1 MSSYADIIVDITHE
15 KLDRTFQYRIPEAL
29 EDKIFPGS
37 QVKIPFGNG
46 NRLVTGYVLSVSGEA
61 KFEESRMKEIREL
74 SEDAVTVEA
83 RLITLAAWM
92 KHTYGSTMIQALKT
106 VLPVKSKS
114 KAREKRRIVLMQT
127 PDAARETLEELR
139 RKKYKAKARLVERL
153 LEEQSLDYTEAA
165 KKLKVTAATVKSLE
179 EQGVIKVM
187 QNTRSQSAG
196 SGTKE
201 PGVQFRLSDSQE
213 KAAEGIFR
221 EWKEKDRPCLLQGVT
236 GSGKT
241 MVYMKLIEK
250 VLQEGRQAI
259 VLIPEIAL
267 TYQNVERFRGYFGD
281 RIAVLNSKMTPAQRY
296 EQMELA
302 SEGQVSIML
311 GPRSALFTPFPNL
324 GLIII
329 DEEHESSYKSEV
341 TPRYHA
347 RETAIERAR
356 LEQAHVVLGSATPSV
371 DAYYRCRTGEFA
383 LFVLEGR
390 YGSSRLPDVCIVD
403 MREELKKGNRS
414 ILSTALTERM
424 STCLER
430 KEQAMLFLNRR
441 GYAGFIS
448 CRSCGY
454 VVKCPHCD
462 VSLTEHNDGTLVC
475 HYCGYRVRQQNRCPS
490 CGSPYIGGF
499 RAGTQQI
506 EQIVQ
511 KTFPGVRTLRMDAD
525 TTRNRESYGKILS
538 AFADREADVLIGT
551 QMIVK
556 GHDFPDV
563 TLVGVLAA
571 DLSLNAA
578 DYRAGERTFQIL
590 TQAVGRAGRKEK
602 KGTAVIQTYQPE
614 HYSIRAAAVQDYP
627 AFFNEEIGY
636 RELMDYP
643 PAYHMMA
650 IHASCPEEE
659 RLEQAMEYIR
669 RFLLRFHVEPRVQ
682 LIGPARESVAKI
694 SDLYR
699 FVLYVKA
706 SSPEVLFFLRERL
719 ERYIEINSGFS
730 NIYIQFDFNA

>member
-114 KAREKRRIVLMQT
+114 KAREKHRIVLMQT

-511 KTFPGVRTLRMDAD
+511 KTFPGVRTLRMDTD
-525 TTRNRESYGKILS
+525 TTRSRESYGKILS

-627 AFFNEEIGY
+627 AFFDEEIGY

-650 IHASCPEEE
+650 IHASCPEEG

-706 SSPEVLFFLRERL
+706 SSPEVLFSLRERL

>member
-127 PDAARETLEELR
+127 PDAARETLEELG

-179 EQGVIKVM
+179 EQGVIKVT
-187 QNTRSQSAG
+187 QSTRSQSPG

-201 PGVQFRLSDSQE
+201 PGVRFQLSDSQE
-213 KAAEGIFR
+213 QAAEGIFR

-414 ILSTALTERM
+414 ILSTVLTERM

-511 KTFPGVRTLRMDAD
+511 KTFPGVRTLRMDTD
-525 TTRNRESYGKILS
+525 TTRSRESYGKILS

-627 AFFNEEIGY
+627 AFFDEEIGY

-650 IHASCPEEE
+650 IHASCPEEG

-706 SSPEVLFFLRERL
+706 SSPEVLFSLRERL

>member
-114 KAREKRRIVLMQT
+114 KAREKRRIVLIQT
-127 PDAARETLEELR
+127 PDAARETLEELG

-179 EQGVIKVM
+179 EQGVIKVT
-187 QNTRSQSAG
+187 QSTRSQSPG
-196 SGTKE
+196 SETKE
-201 PGVQFRLSDSQE
+201 PGVRFQLSDSQE
-213 KAAEGIFR
+213 QAAEGIFR

-414 ILSTALTERM
+414 ILSTVLTERM

-614 HYSIRAAAVQDYP
+614 HYSIRAAAAQDYP
-627 AFFNEEIGY
+627 AFFDEEIGY

-706 SSPEVLFFLRERL
+706 SSPEVLFSLRERL

>member
-114 KAREKRRIVLMQT
+114 KAREKRRIMLMQT
-127 PDAARETLEELR
+127 PDAARETLEELG

-179 EQGVIKVM
+179 EQGVIKVT
-187 QNTRSQSAG
+187 QSTRSQSPG

-201 PGVQFRLSDSQE
+201 PGVRFQLSDFQE
-213 KAAEGIFR
+213 QAAEGIYR

-390 YGSSRLPDVCIVD
+390 YGSSRLPGVCIVD

-414 ILSTALTERM
+414 ILSTALAERM

-627 AFFNEEIGY
+627 AFFDEEIGY

-706 SSPEVLFFLRERL
+706 SSPEVLFSLRERL

>member
-106 VLPVKSKS
+106 VLPVKSKP
-114 KAREKRRIVLMQT
+114 KVREKRRIVLMQT
-127 PDAARETLEELR
+127 PDAVRETLEELR

-165 KKLKVTAATVKSLE
+165 KELKVTAATVKSLE

-187 QNTRSQSAG
+187 QSTRSQSAG

-213 KAAEGIFR
+213 QAAEGIFR

-627 AFFNEEIGY
+627 AFFDEEIGY

-699 FVLYVKA
+699 FVLYVKT
-706 SSPEVLFFLRERL
+706 SSPEVLFSLRERL

>member
-114 KAREKRRIVLMQT
+114 KVREKRRIVLMQT
-127 PDAARETLEELR
+127 PDAVRETLEELR

-165 KKLKVTAATVKSLE
+165 KELKVTAATVKSLE

-187 QNTRSQSAG
+187 QSTRSQSAG

-213 KAAEGIFR
+213 QAAEGIFR

-448 CRSCGY
+448 CRFCGY

-627 AFFNEEIGY
+627 AFFDEEIGY

-706 SSPEVLFFLRERL
+706 SSPEVLFSLRERL

>member
-127 PDAARETLEELR
+127 PDAARETLEELG

-179 EQGVIKVM
+179 EQGVIKVT
-187 QNTRSQSAG
+187 QSTRSQSPG

-201 PGVQFRLSDSQE
+201 PGVRFQLSDSQE
-213 KAAEGIFR
+213 QAAEGIFR

-414 ILSTALTERM
+414 ILSTALAERM

-448 CRSCGY
+448 CRPCGY

-614 HYSIRAAAVQDYP
+614 HYSIRAAAAQDYP
-627 AFFNEEIGY
+627 AFFDEEIGY

-706 SSPEVLFFLRERL
+706 SSPEVLFSLRERL

>member
-627 AFFNEEIGY
+627 AFFDEEIGY

-682 LIGPARESVAKI
+682 FIGPARESVAKI

-706 SSPEVLFFLRERL
+706 SSPEVLFSLRERL

>member
-114 KAREKRRIVLMQT
+114 KAREKRRIVLIQT
-127 PDAARETLEELR
+127 PDAARETLEELG

-179 EQGVIKVM
+179 EQGVIKVT
-187 QNTRSQSAG
+187 QSTRSQSPG

-201 PGVQFRLSDSQE
+201 PGVRFQLSDSQE
-213 KAAEGIFR
+213 QAAEGIFR

-414 ILSTALTERM
+414 ILSTALAERM

-430 KEQAMLFLNRR
+430 KEQVMLFLNRR

-627 AFFNEEIGY
+627 AFFDEEIGY

-706 SSPEVLFFLRERL
+706 SSPEVLFSLRERL

>member
-127 PDAARETLEELR
+127 PDAARETLEELG

-179 EQGVIKVM
+179 EQGVIKVT
-187 QNTRSQSAG
+187 QSTRCQSPG

-201 PGVQFRLSDSQE
+201 PGVRFQLSDSQE
-213 KAAEGIFR
+213 QAAEGIFR

-614 HYSIRAAAVQDYP
+614 HYSIRAAAAQDYP
-627 AFFNEEIGY
+627 AFFDEEIGY

-706 SSPEVLFFLRERL
+706 SSPEVLFSLRERL

>member
-114 KAREKRRIVLMQT
+114 KAREKRRIVLIQT

-179 EQGVIKVM
+179 EQGVIKVT
-187 QNTRSQSAG
+187 QSTRSQSPG

-201 PGVQFRLSDSQE
+201 PGVRFQLSDSQE
-213 KAAEGIFR
+213 QAAEGIFR

-627 AFFNEEIGY
+627 AFFDEEIGY

-706 SSPEVLFFLRERL
+706 SSPEVLFSLRERL

>member
-127 PDAARETLEELR
+127 PDAARETLEELG

-179 EQGVIKVM
+179 EQGVIKVT
-187 QNTRSQSAG
+187 QSTRSQSPG

-201 PGVQFRLSDSQE
+201 PGVRFQLSDSQE
-213 KAAEGIFR
+213 QAAEGIFR

-414 ILSTALTERM
+414 ILSTALAERM

-506 EQIVQ
+506 EQIMQ
-511 KTFPGVRTLRMDAD
+511 KIFPGVRTLRMDAD

-614 HYSIRAAAVQDYP
+614 HYSIRAAAAQDYP
-627 AFFNEEIGY
+627 AFFDEEIGY

-706 SSPEVLFFLRERL
+706 SSPEVLFSLRERL

>member
-114 KAREKRRIVLMQT
+114 KAREKRRIVLIQT
-127 PDAARETLEELR
+127 PDAARETLEELG

-179 EQGVIKVM
+179 EQGVIKVT
-187 QNTRSQSAG
+187 QSTRSQSPG

-201 PGVQFRLSDSQE
+201 PGVRFQLSDSQE
-213 KAAEGIFR
+213 QAAEGIFR

-414 ILSTALTERM
+414 ILSTALAERM

-462 VSLTEHNDGTLVC
+462 VSLTEHNDGTMVC

-556 GHDFPDV
+556 GHDFPGV

-614 HYSIRAAAVQDYP
+614 HYSIRAAAAQDYP
-627 AFFNEEIGY
+627 AFFDEEIGY

-706 SSPEVLFFLRERL
+706 SSPEVLFSLRERL

>member
-114 KAREKRRIVLMQT
+114 KAREKRRIVLIQT
-127 PDAARETLEELR
+127 PDAARETLEELG

-179 EQGVIKVM
+179 EQGVIKVT
-187 QNTRSQSAG
+187 QSTRSQSPG

-201 PGVQFRLSDSQE
+201 PGVRFQLSDSQE
-213 KAAEGIFR
+213 QAAEGIFR

-414 ILSTALTERM
+414 ILSTVLAERM
-424 STCLER
+424 SACLER

-462 VSLTEHNDGTLVC
+462 VSLTEHNDGTMVC

-614 HYSIRAAAVQDYP
+614 HYSIRAAAAQDYP
-627 AFFNEEIGY
+627 AFFDEEIGY

-706 SSPEVLFFLRERL
+706 SSPEVLFSLRERL

>member
-46 NRLVTGYVLSVSGEA
+46 NRLMTGYVLSVSGEA

-179 EQGVIKVM
+179 EQGVIKVT
-187 QNTRSQSAG
+187 QSTRSQSPG

-201 PGVQFRLSDSQE
+201 PGVRFQLSDSQE
-213 KAAEGIFR
+213 QAAEGIFR

-414 ILSTALTERM
+414 ILSTALAERM
-424 STCLER
+424 RTCLER

-627 AFFNEEIGY
+627 AFFDEEIGY

-706 SSPEVLFFLRERL
+706 SSPEVLFSLRERL

>member
-127 PDAARETLEELR
+127 PDAARETLEELG

-179 EQGVIKVM
+179 EQGVIKVT
-187 QNTRSQSAG
+187 QSTRSQSPG

-201 PGVQFRLSDSQE
+201 PGVRFQLSDSQE
-213 KAAEGIFR
+213 QAAEGIFR

-311 GPRSALFTPFPNL
+311 GPRSALFTLFPNL

-614 HYSIRAAAVQDYP
+614 HYSIRAAAAQDYP
-627 AFFNEEIGY
+627 AFFDEEIGY

-706 SSPEVLFFLRERL
+706 SSPEVLFSLRERL

>member
-46 NRLVTGYVLSVSGEA
+46 NRLMTGYVLSVSGEA

-127 PDAARETLEELR
+127 PDAARETLEELG

-179 EQGVIKVM
+179 EQGVIKVT
-187 QNTRSQSAG
+187 QSTRSQSPG

-201 PGVQFRLSDSQE
+201 PGVRFQLSDSQE
-213 KAAEGIFR
+213 QAAEGIFR

-414 ILSTALTERM
+414 ILSTVLTERM

-506 EQIVQ
+506 EQIMQ
-511 KTFPGVRTLRMDAD
+511 KIFPGVRTLRMDAD

-614 HYSIRAAAVQDYP
+614 HYSIRAAAAQDYP
-627 AFFNEEIGY
+627 AFFDEEIGY

-706 SSPEVLFFLRERL
+706 SSPEVLFSLRERL

>member
-127 PDAARETLEELR
+127 PDAARETLEELG

-179 EQGVIKVM
+179 EQGVIKVT
-187 QNTRSQSAG
+187 QSTRSQSPG

-201 PGVQFRLSDSQE
+201 PGVRFQLSDSQE
-213 KAAEGIFR
+213 QAAEGIFR

-241 MVYMKLIEK
+241 MVYVKLIEK

-414 ILSTALTERM
+414 ILSTVLAERM
-424 STCLER
+424 SACLER

-462 VSLTEHNDGTLVC
+462 VSLTEHNDGTMVC

-614 HYSIRAAAVQDYP
+614 HYSIRAAAAQDYP
-627 AFFNEEIGY
+627 AFFDEEIGY

-643 PAYHMMA
+643 PAYRMMA

-706 SSPEVLFFLRERL
+706 SSPEVLFSLRERL

>member
-127 PDAARETLEELR
+127 PDAARETLEELG

-179 EQGVIKVM
+179 EQGVIKVT
-187 QNTRSQSAG
+187 QSTRSQSPG

-201 PGVQFRLSDSQE
+201 PGVRFQLSDSQE
-213 KAAEGIFR
+213 QAAEGIFR

-414 ILSTALTERM
+414 ILSTVLTERM

-614 HYSIRAAAVQDYP
+614 HYSIRAAAAQDYP
-627 AFFNEEIGY
+627 AFFDEEIGY

-706 SSPEVLFFLRERL
+706 SSPEVLFSLRERL

>member
-127 PDAARETLEELR
+127 PDAARETLEELG

-179 EQGVIKVM
+179 EQGVIKVT
-187 QNTRSQSAG
+187 QSTRSQSPG

-201 PGVQFRLSDSQE
+201 PGVRFQLSDSQE
-213 KAAEGIFR
+213 QAAEGIFR

-383 LFVLEGR
+383 LFVLGGR

-614 HYSIRAAAVQDYP
+614 HYSIRAAAAQDYP
-627 AFFNEEIGY
+627 AFFDEEIGY

-706 SSPEVLFFLRERL
+706 SSPEVLFSLRERL

>member
-46 NRLVTGYVLSVSGEA
+46 NRLMTGYVLSVSGEA

-127 PDAARETLEELR
+127 PDAARETLEELG

-179 EQGVIKVM
+179 AQGVIKVT
-187 QNTRSQSAG
+187 QSTRSQSPG

-201 PGVQFRLSDSQE
+201 PGVRFQLSDSQE
-213 KAAEGIFR
+213 QAAEGIFR

-414 ILSTALTERM
+414 ILSTALAERM

-563 TLVGVLAA
+563 TLVGVLAG

-614 HYSIRAAAVQDYP
+614 HYSIRAAAAQDYP
-627 AFFNEEIGY
+627 AFFDEEIGY

-706 SSPEVLFFLRERL
+706 SSPEVLFSLRERL

>member
-127 PDAARETLEELR
+127 PDAARETLEELG

-179 EQGVIKVM
+179 EQGVIKVT
-187 QNTRSQSAG
+187 QSTRSQSPG

-201 PGVQFRLSDSQE
+201 PGVRFQLSDSQE
-213 KAAEGIFR
+213 QAAEGIFR

-241 MVYMKLIEK
+241 MVYMKLIGK

-414 ILSTALTERM
+414 ILSTALAERM

-614 HYSIRAAAVQDYP
+614 HYSIRAAAAQDYP
-627 AFFNEEIGY
+627 AFFDEEIGY

-643 PAYHMMA
+643 PAYYMMA

-706 SSPEVLFFLRERL
+706 SSPEVLFSLRERL

>member
-179 EQGVIKVM
+179 EQGVIKVT
-187 QNTRSQSAG
+187 QSTRSQSAG

-627 AFFNEEIGY
+627 AFFDEEIGY

-706 SSPEVLFFLRERL
+706 SSPEVLFSLRERL

>member
-127 PDAARETLEELR
+127 PDAARETLEELG

-179 EQGVIKVM
+179 EQGVIKVT
-187 QNTRSQSAG
+187 QSTRSQSPG

-201 PGVQFRLSDSQE
+201 PGVRFQLSDSQE
-213 KAAEGIFR
+213 QAAEGIFR

-414 ILSTALTERM
+414 ILGTALTERM

-614 HYSIRAAAVQDYP
+614 HYSIRAAAAQDYP
-627 AFFNEEIGY
+627 AFFDEEIGY

-706 SSPEVLFFLRERL
+706 SSPEVLFSLRERL

>member
-127 PDAARETLEELR
+127 PDAARETLEELG

-179 EQGVIKVM
+179 EQGVIKVT
-187 QNTRSQSAG
+187 QSTRSQSPG

-201 PGVQFRLSDSQE
+201 PGVRFQLSDSQE
-213 KAAEGIFR
+213 QAAEGIFR

-414 ILSTALTERM
+414 ILSTVLTERM

-511 KTFPGVRTLRMDAD
+511 KTFPGVRTLRMDTD
-525 TTRNRESYGKILS
+525 TTRSRESYGKILS

-627 AFFNEEIGY
+627 AFFDEEIGY

-706 SSPEVLFFLRERL
+706 SSPEVLFSLRERL

>member
-114 KAREKRRIVLMQT
+114 KVREKRRIVLMQT
-127 PDAARETLEELR
+127 PDAVRETLEELR

-179 EQGVIKVM
+179 EQGVIKVT
-187 QNTRSQSAG
+187 QSTRSQSPG

-201 PGVQFRLSDSQE
+201 PGVRFQLSDSQE
-213 KAAEGIFR
+213 QAAEGIFR

-627 AFFNEEIGY
+627 AFFDEEIGY

-706 SSPEVLFFLRERL
+706 SSPEVLFSLRERL

>member
-127 PDAARETLEELR
+127 PDAARETLEELG

-179 EQGVIKVM
+179 EQGVIKVT
-187 QNTRSQSAG
+187 QSTRSQSPG

-201 PGVQFRLSDSQE
+201 PGVRFQLSDSQE
-213 KAAEGIFR
+213 QAAEGIFR

-614 HYSIRAAAVQDYP
+614 HYSIRAAAAQDYP
-627 AFFNEEIGY
+627 AFFDEEIGY

-669 RFLLRFHVEPRVQ
+669 RFLLRFHVEPRIQ

-706 SSPEVLFFLRERL
+706 SSPEVLFSLRERL

>member
-114 KAREKRRIVLMQT
+114 KAREKRRIVLIQT
-127 PDAARETLEELR
+127 PDAARETLEELG

-179 EQGVIKVM
+179 EQGVIKVT
-187 QNTRSQSAG
+187 QSTRSQSPG

-201 PGVQFRLSDSQE
+201 PGVRFQLSDSQE
-213 KAAEGIFR
+213 QAAEGIFR

-414 ILSTALTERM
+414 ILSTVLTERM

-538 AFADREADVLIGT
+538 AFADRGADVLIGT

-614 HYSIRAAAVQDYP
+614 HYSIRAAAAQDYP
-627 AFFNEEIGY
+627 AFFDEEIGY

-706 SSPEVLFFLRERL
+706 SSPEVLFSLRERL

>member
-114 KAREKRRIVLMQT
+114 KAREKRRIVLIQT
-127 PDAARETLEELR
+127 PDAARETLEELG

-179 EQGVIKVM
+179 EQGVIKVT
-187 QNTRSQSAG
+187 QSTRSQSPG

-201 PGVQFRLSDSQE
+201 PGVRFQLSDSQE
-213 KAAEGIFR
+213 QAAEGIFR

-414 ILSTALTERM
+414 ILSTALAERM

-614 HYSIRAAAVQDYP
+614 HYSIRAAAAQDYP
-627 AFFNEEIGY
+627 AFFDEEIGY

-706 SSPEVLFFLRERL
+706 SSPEVLFSLRERL

>member
-29 EDKIFPGS
+29 EDTIFPGS

-179 EQGVIKVM
+179 EQGVIKVT
-187 QNTRSQSAG
+187 QSTRSQSPG

-201 PGVQFRLSDSQE
+201 PGVRFQLSDSQE
-213 KAAEGIFR
+213 QAAEGIFR

-614 HYSIRAAAVQDYP
+614 HYSIRAAAAQDYP
-627 AFFNEEIGY
+627 AFFDEEIGY

-706 SSPEVLFFLRERL
+706 SSPEVLFSLRERL

>member
-106 VLPVKSKS
+106 VLPVKSKP
-114 KAREKRRIVLMQT
+114 KVREKRRIVLMQT
-127 PDAARETLEELR
+127 PDAVRETLEELR

-165 KKLKVTAATVKSLE
+165 KELKVTAATVKSLE

-627 AFFNEEIGY
+627 AFFDEEIGY

-706 SSPEVLFFLRERL
+706 SSPEVLFSLRERL

>member
-29 EDKIFPGS
+29 KDRIHPGS

-114 KAREKRRIVLMQT
+114 KVREKRRIVLMQT
-127 PDAARETLEELR
+127 PDAARETLEEFR

-153 LEEQSLDYTEAA
+153 LEEQFLDYTEAV
-165 KKLKVTAATVKSLE
+165 KELKVTAATVKSLE
-179 EQGVIKVM
+179 EQGVIKVT
-187 QNTRSQSAG
+187 QSTKSQSPDSGKKEAG
-196 SGTKE
+196 IR
-201 PGVQFRLSDSQE
+201 FRLSDSQE
-213 KAAEGIFR
+213 QAAEGIFR

-296 EQMELA
+296 EQMERA
-302 SEGQVSIML
+302 SGGQVSIML

-371 DAYYRCRTGEFA
+371 DAYYRCRTGAFA
-383 LFVLEGR
+383 LFVLDGR

-414 ILSTALTERM
+414 ILSAALTERM
-424 STCLER
+424 SRCLER

-454 VVKCPHCD
+454 VAKCPHCD

-506 EQIVQ
+506 EQIVR
-511 KTFPGVRTLRMDAD
+511 KMFPGVRTLRMDAD

-627 AFFNEEIGY
+627 AFFDEEIGY

-643 PAYHMMA
+643 PVYHMMA
-650 IHASCPEEE
+650 IHASCQEEE

-706 SSPEVLFFLRERL
+706 SSPEVLFSLRERL

>member
-29 EDKIFPGS
+29 KDRIHPGS

-114 KAREKRRIVLMQT
+114 KAREKRRIVLMQP
-127 PDAARETLEELR
+127 PDAARETLEEFR

-153 LEEQSLDYTEAA
+153 LEEQFLDYTEAV
-165 KKLKVTAATVKSLE
+165 KELKVTAATVKSME
-179 EQGVIKVM
+179 EQGVIKVT
-187 QNTRSQSAG
+187 QSTKSQSPDSGKKEAG
-196 SGTKE
+196 IR
-201 PGVQFRLSDSQE
+201 FRLSDSQE
-213 KAAEGIFR
+213 QAAEGIFR

-296 EQMELA
+296 EQMERA
-302 SEGQVSIML
+302 SGGQVSIML

-371 DAYYRCRTGEFA
+371 DAYYRCRTGAFA
-383 LFVLEGR
+383 LFVLDGR

-414 ILSTALTERM
+414 ILSDALTERM
-424 STCLER
+424 SRCLER

-454 VVKCPHCD
+454 VAKCPHCD

-506 EQIVQ
+506 EQIVR
-511 KTFPGVRTLRMDAD
+511 KMFPGVRTLRMDAD

-627 AFFNEEIGY
+627 AFFDEEIGY

-643 PAYHMMA
+643 PVYHMMA
-650 IHASCPEEE
+650 IHASCQEEE

-706 SSPEVLFFLRERL
+706 SSPEVLFSLRERL

>member
-114 KAREKRRIVLMQT
+114 KAREKRRIVLIQT
-127 PDAARETLEELR
+127 PDAARETLEELG

-179 EQGVIKVM
+179 EQGVIKVT
-187 QNTRSQSAG
+187 QSTRSQSPG

-201 PGVQFRLSDSQE
+201 PGVRFQLSDSQE
-213 KAAEGIFR
+213 QAAEGIFR

-414 ILSTALTERM
+414 ILSTVLTERM

-627 AFFNEEIGY
+627 AFFDEEIGY

-706 SSPEVLFFLRERL
+706 SSPEVLFSLRERL